1 MYVWGFL
8 YWGASPVPYLAWKSS
23 GNDAAVQQVLK
34 ESFPESGTYYIP
46 SFDNEPEQLAQ
57 MFEAGPVGFVHINL
71 EGRPQVD
78 PAIMVFGFLVNLVVC
93 ALLAALFRVTRAAEF
108 RDFAITSVTAAAVAV
123 VIIDLG
129 DAAWWQTPLDWKLMQ
144 ASYNFTALLIAGLV
158 MGALLKDAPD

>member
-1 MYVWGFL
+1 MNKRLLAIPAAAIVMYIWGFL

-78 PAIMVFGFLVNLVVC
+78 PAIVVFGFLVNLVVC

-108 RDFAITSVTAAAVAV
+108 QDFAIT
-123 VIIDLG
+123 
-129 DAAWWQTPLDWKLMQ
+129 
-144 ASYNFTALLIAGLV
+144 
-158 MGALLKDAPD
+158 